1 MYCSTCGSRVAE
13 GRATCQVCG
22 AATARTPFPA
32 AMAGPTTRGAFPPA
46 VAATSQDYGMAQVQV
61 CPRCGFRGMGG
72 AYFSRG
78 SRVAALVIAGVV
90 FLPAAL
96 GYALFR
102 YNHRVCPACG
112 LGWGQHGTRAL
123 TLLPGGNGTMPNTDL
138 VLAAA
143 EGSAKK
149 GWAIALLIFGAI
161 LMATGLAATEVP
173 PIVMGMMALGGGGM
187 LMKRANTVREERRD
201 AIIQSLQLPV
211 LQLAGRKGGRL
222 TVTDVAT
229 EMGWPMARAEKVLN
243 SLDDGMRVMSDITDD
258 GVIVY
263 DFLEIRT
270 AGLTP
275 PPRPEIRLHA

>member
-32 AMAGPTTRGAFPPA
+32 AMA
-46 VAATSQDYGMAQVQV
+46 AAAPQSGYAMAQVQV

-72 AYFSRG
+72 GYFSRG
-78 SRVAALVIAGVV
+78 SHVAALVIAGVV

-102 YNHRVCPACG
+102 HNHRVCPACG
-112 LGWGQHGTRAL
+112 LGWGQHGMRAL
-123 TLLPGGNGTMPNTDL
+123 TLLPGGQGAVPTAD
-138 VLAAA
+138 VALAAA

-161 LMATGLAATEVP
+161 MMATGLAATELP
-173 PIVMGMMALGGGGM
+173 PIIFGMMALGGGG
-187 LMKRANTVREERRD
+187 LLVKRANTVREERRD
-201 AIIQSLQLPV
+201 AILQSLQLPV

-229 EMGWPMARAEKVLN
+229 EMGWPMVRAEKVLN

-275 PPRPEIRLHA
+275 PPRPDIRLHA